1 MTRWAV
7 TLTIVFIVGGGI
19 AVWWARA
26 FGRSGSRLSV
36 LVSVL
41 SGWLAAYVLWSLA
54 GGLAERYGVLTTY
67 NAPLFAAVAVV
78 AGTWQYHTQVRQG
91 RERGLTIFVA
101 AQLVWLVVVIVQNGA
116 LGP

>member
-1 MTRWAV
+1 MSRWAF
-7 TLTIVFIVGGGI
+7 TLTAVLIVAGAT
-19 AVWWARA
+19 AVWWARV

-41 SGWLAAYVLWSLA
+41 SGWLGAYVLWSLA
-54 GGLAERYGVLTTY
+54 GGLAARYGVLTTY
-67 NAPLFAAVAVV
+67 NGALFAAVAVV
-78 AGTWQYHTQVRQG
+78 AGTWQYHAQVRQG

-101 AQLVWLVVVIVQNGA
+101 AQLVWLVVVVVQNGV

>member
-1 MTRWAV
+1 MTRWAF
-7 TLTIVFIVGGGI
+7 TLTALLLTGGVA
-19 AVWWARA
+19 AVWWARLR
-26 FGRSGSRLSV
+26 GKSGSRGSV

-54 GGLAERYGVLTTY
+54 GGLAARYGVLTTY
-67 NAPLFAAVAVV
+67 NGPLFAAVAVV
-78 AGTWQYHTQVRQG
+78 AGTWQYQAQVRQG

-101 AQLVWLVVVIVQNGA
+101 AQLVWLAVVIVQNGV

>member
-1 MTRWAV
+1 VSRWAF
-7 TLTIVFIVGGGI
+7 TLTAVLIVAGAA
-19 AVWWARA
+19 AVWWARV

-54 GGLAERYGVLTTY
+54 GGLAARYGVLTTY
-67 NAPLFAAVAVV
+67 NGPLFAAVAVV
-78 AGTWQYHTQVRQG
+78 AGTWQYHAQVRQG

-101 AQLVWLVVVIVQNGA
+101 AQLVWLVVIIVQNGV

>member
-1 MTRWAV
+1 MTRWAF
-7 TLTIVFIVGGGI
+7 TLTALLIAGGVA
-19 AVWWARA
+19 AVWWARLR
-26 FGRSGSRLSV
+26 GKSGSRGSV

-54 GGLAERYGVLTTY
+54 GGLAARYGVLTTY
-67 NAPLFAAVAVV
+67 NGPLFAAVAVV

-101 AQLVWLVVVIVQNGA
+101 AQLGWLVVVIVQNGV

>member
-1 MTRWAV
+1 MTRWAFI
-7 TLTIVFIVGGGI
+7 LTVVLIAGGAA

-26 FGRSGSRLSV
+26 RGKSGSRASV

-41 SGWLAAYVLWSLA
+41 SGWLAAYVLWSVA
-54 GGLAERYGVLTTY
+54 GGLAARYGVLTTY
-67 NAPLFAAVAVV
+67 NGPLFAAVAVV
-78 AGTWQYHTQVRQG
+78 AGAWQYHTQVRQG

-101 AQLVWLVVVIVQNGA
+101 AQLVWLVVVIVQNGV

>member
-1 MTRWAV
+1 MTRWAFI
-7 TLTIVFIVGGGI
+7 LTVVLIAGGAG

-26 FGRSGSRLSV
+26 RGKSGSRASV

-54 GGLAERYGVLTTY
+54 GGLAARYGMLATY
-67 NAPLFAAVAVV
+67 NGPLFGAVAVV
-78 AGTWQYHTQVRQG
+78 AGLWQYHTQVRQG

-101 AQLVWLVVVIVQNGA
+101 AQLVWLVFVIAQNGM

>member
-1 MTRWAV
+1 VTRWA
-7 TLTIVFIVGGGI
+7 FIVTAVLIAGGVG

-26 FGRSGSRLSV
+26 RGKSGSRASV

-54 GGLAERYGVLTTY
+54 GGLAARYGVLATY
-67 NAPLFAAVAVV
+67 NGPLFAAVAVV

-101 AQLVWLVVVIVQNGA
+101 AQLVWLVVVVVQNGVLA
-116 LGP
+116 P

>member
-1 MTRWAV
+1 MTRWAF
-7 TLTIVFIVGGGI
+7 TLTALLIAGGVA
-19 AVWWARA
+19 AVWWARLR
-26 FGRSGSRLSV
+26 GKSGSRGSV

-54 GGLAERYGVLTTY
+54 GGLAARYGVLTTY
-67 NAPLFAAVAVV
+67 NGPLFGAVAVV

-101 AQLVWLVVVIVQNGA
+101 AQLVWLVVVIVQNGV

>member
-1 MTRWAV
+1 MTRWAFI
-7 TLTIVFIVGGGI
+7 LTVVLIAGGAG

-26 FGRSGSRLSV
+26 RGKSGSRASV

-41 SGWLAAYVLWSLA
+41 SGWLAAYVLWSLV
-54 GGLAERYGVLTTY
+54 GGLAARYGVLTTY
-67 NAPLFAAVAVV
+67 NGPLFAAVAVV
-78 AGTWQYHTQVRQG
+78 AGAWQYHTQVRQG

-101 AQLVWLVVVIVQNGA
+101 AQLVWLVVVIVQNGV